1 MKGTLTMSIEFFGIS
16 VDCTDAAAVA
26 RFWGAVL
33 GRRVADGATS
43 DDAVLLVEPA
53 ALSGPRLAFHRV
65 PETKVA
71 KNRLHLDLISDR
83 FDSESERLISLGAK
97 KLRDVQDGDARWTTF
112 VDIEDNEFDLI
123 AG

>member
-26 RFWGAVL
+26 QFWGAVL
-33 GRRVADGATS
+33 GRQLADGATS
-43 DDAVLLVEPA
+43 EDAVLLVEPE

-65 PETKVA
+65 PETKVS
-71 KNRLHLDLISDR
+71 KNRLHLDIITHS
-83 FDSESERLISLGAK
+83 FDSESKRLLSLGAK
-97 KLRDVQDGDARWTTF
+97 KVRDVQHGSARWTTF

>member
-1 MKGTLTMSIEFFGIS
+1 VKGRLTMSIEFFGIS
-16 VDCTDAAAVA
+16 VDCIDAAALA

-33 GRRVADGATS
+33 GRQVADGATS
-43 DDAVLLVEPA
+43 EDAVLLVQPE

-71 KNRLHLDLISDR
+71 KNRLHLDLISDSI
-83 FDSESERLISLGAK
+83 DSDSERLMSLGAK
-97 KLRDVQDGDARWTTF
+97 KLRDVQAGDARWTTF